1 MTRPVVI
8 KLGGALLD
16 EPHAHA
22 AAFDALAACVRE
34 TPAVLVHGGGKAVDR
49 QLQQL
54 GLVSEK
60 REGIR
65 LTPPEHMDQIT
76 GVLAGQ
82 MNARLVGLL
91 LARGVK
97 AVGLT
102 LGDGFITA
110 ARTTTRYAFDAGR
123 VGEVTGGDMAL
134 LHTLLKASFVP
145 VLSSI
150 AIDAHGE
157 TLNVNADEAAAAIAR
172 LLPASRL
179 ALLTDVPGVKDATGS
194 VMPKLDAARCQSMID
209 SGAITGGMI
218 AKVRG
223 ALEAAEAARVPVLV
237 AGWGNPDNLSRLA
250 EADAPGTHFLPASNQ
265 EPARA

>member
-1 MTRPVVI
+1 MRPTVV

-16 EPHAHA
+16 EPEAHA
-22 AAFDALAACVRE
+22 AAFDALAHGAGR
-34 TPAVLVHGGGKAVDR
+34 TPTVLVHGGGKAVDR
-49 QLQQL
+49 QLARL
-54 GLVSEK
+54 GLASEK

-65 LTPPEHMDQIT
+65 ITPPDHMDEIT
-76 GVLAGQ
+76 GVLAGR

-102 LGDGFITA
+102 LGDGFTTR

-123 VGEVTGGDMAL
+123 VGEVTDGDM
-134 LHTLLKASFVP
+134 TLLRTLLAAGFVP

-150 AIDAHGE
+150 ALDAQGN

-172 LLPASRL
+172 LLPAQRL
-179 ALLTDVPGVKDATGS
+179 ALLTDVPGVKDAAGH
-194 VMPKLDAARCQSMID
+194 VVPELDAAACQAMID
-209 SGAITGGMI
+209 RGEITGGMV

-223 ALEAAEAARVPVLV
+223 ALEAAEAAQVPVLV
-237 AGWGNPDNLSRLA
+237 AGWADARTLSRLA
-250 EADAPGTHFLPASNQ
+250 DADAPGTRFNPTH
-265 EPARA
+265 EPAHA

>member
-1 MTRPVVI
+1 MNPLVV

-16 EPHAHA
+16 DPDAHA
-22 AAFDALAACVRE
+22 AAFDALAQCAQGAPTVI
-34 TPAVLVHGGGKAVDR
+34 VHGGGKAVDR
-49 QLQQL
+49 ALARL
-54 GLVSEK
+54 GLASEK
-60 REGIR
+60 KEGIR
-65 LTPPEHMDQIT
+65 VTPADHMDEIT
-76 GVLAGQ
+76 GVLAGR

-102 LGDGFITA
+102 LGDGFTTR

-123 VGEVTGGDMAL
+123 VGEVTGGDMSL
-134 LHTLLKASFVP
+134 LHSLLAAGFVP

-150 AIDAHGE
+150 ALDAQGH

-179 ALLTDVPGVKDATGS
+179 ALLTDVPGVKDASGR
-194 VMPKLDAARCQSMID
+194 VVPQLDATSTQAMID
-209 SGAITGGMI
+209 RGEITGGMI

-223 ALEAAEAARVPVLV
+223 ALEAAGAARVPVLV
-237 AGWGNPDNLSRLA
+237 AGWEIG
-250 EADAPGTHFLPASNQ
+250 
-265 EPARA
+265 RAHV

>member
-1 MTRPVVI
+1 MRPTVI

-22 AAFDALAACVRE
+22 TAFDALARCAQGS
-34 TPAVLVHGGGKAVDR
+34 PAVIVHGGGKAVDR
-49 QLQQL
+49 QLEAL
-54 GLVSEK
+54 GMPTEK

-65 LTPPEHMDQIT
+65 ITPPDQMDQIT
-76 GVLAGQ
+76 GVLAGR
-82 MNARLVGLL
+82 MNARMVGLL

-102 LGDGFITA
+102 LGDAGTTA
-110 ARTTTRYAFDAGR
+110 ARLTTRYAFDAGR
-123 VGEVTGGDMAL
+123 VGEITGGDMAL
-134 LHTLLKASFVP
+134 LRTLLAAGFVP

-150 AIDAHGE
+150 ALDANGE

-179 ALLTDVPGVKDATGS
+179 ALLTDVPGVKDASGR
-194 VMPKLDAARCQSMID
+194 VVQELDAATCQAMID
-209 SGAITGGMI
+209 RGEITGGMV

-223 ALEAAEAARVPVLV
+223 ALEAARLARVPVLV
-237 AGWGNPDNLSRLA
+237 AGWGDPSTLGRLA
-250 EADAPGTHFLPASNQ
+250 DPDAPGTRFAPSAEETVHA
-265 EPARA
+265 

>member
-22 AAFDALAACVRE
+22 AAFDALAACVRG

-54 GLVSEK
+54 GLLSEK

-102 LGDGFITA
+102 LGDGCITA
-110 ARTTTRYAFDAGR
+110 ARTTTPATHSTRA
-123 VGEVTGGDMAL
+123 
-134 LHTLLKASFVP
+134 ASAKSP
-145 VLSSI
+145 
-150 AIDAHGE
+150 
-157 TLNVNADEAAAAIAR
+157 AA
-172 LLPASRL
+172 
-179 ALLTDVPGVKDATGS
+179 TCTCCT
-194 VMPKLDAARCQSMID
+194 RC
-209 SGAITGGMI
+209 
-218 AKVRG
+218 
-223 ALEAAEAARVPVLV
+223 
-237 AGWGNPDNLSRLA
+237 
-250 EADAPGTHFLPASNQ
+250 
-265 EPARA
+265 